1 MSQNNSHATP
11 REVLQTVAE
20 SQLKILA
27 QLKLTNVSNEEAAKQ
42 LNMTNHQVRK
52 LQEKPEFQDEIR
64 AIADDMVK
72 TSALIWKG
80 AMGKLI
86 PKALSVLESN
96 LNKDKLEAVKIILTS
111 IGLDKVE
118 STASSGTVQV
128 ILPNFAKTEKDII
141 VNEN

>member
-1 MSQNNSHATP
+1 MGNSHATP
-11 REVLQTVAE
+11 REVLQAVTDG
-20 SQLKILA
+20 QLKILA
-27 QLKLTNVSNEEAAKQ
+27 QLKLTNVPNEEAAKQ
-42 LNMTNHQVRK
+42 LNMTVYQVRK
-52 LQEKPEFQDEIR
+52 VQEKPEFQDAIR
-64 AIADDMVK
+64 NLSDEMVR

-96 LNKDKLEAVKIILTS
+96 LEKDKLEAVKIILTS

-118 STASSGTVQV
+118 ANTSSGTVQV
-128 ILPNFAKTEKDII
+128 ILPAFPKTEKEIV